1 MRLLPTIVTHPVI
14 PLAIASLA
22 TTKNVSG
29 RLLLA
34 GVIASILP
42 DADVI
47 AFKFDIPYD
56 HAMGH
61 RGFSHS
67 IAFAL
72 IIGLLGIFTAQKLN
86 ANRIVV
92 FLFLFLSTLSH
103 GMLDA
108 LTNGGLGIGF
118 FSPFSNE
125 RFLFPWRPIQV
136 SPLSIEPFLRARG
149 WRVFQSELI
158 WVWAPTLTLAFF
170 GIALR
175 KGFRWL
181 TNR

>member
-1 MRLLPTIVTHPVI
+1 MRPLPTIITHPVI
-14 PLAIASLA
+14 PFAIASLA
-22 TTKNVSG
+22 GRENVSG

-47 AFKFDIPYD
+47 SLMFGIPYR
-56 HAMGH
+56 HPMGH
-61 RGFSHS
+61 RGISHS

-72 IIGLLGIFTAQKLN
+72 ILGLLGIFTAHKLN
-86 ANRIVV
+86 SSRIVA

-108 LTNGGLGIGF
+108 LTNGSLGIAF

-125 RFLFPWRPIQV
+125 RFLFPWRPINV
-136 SPLSIEPFLRARG
+136 SPLSIEPFLGARG
-149 WRVFQSELI
+149 WHIFRSELI
-158 WVWAPTLTLAFF
+158 WVWAPTLSLAFF